1 MAASA
6 LLAAGQRVG
15 MAEAEVRTDQE
26 AEHEHG
32 SPWPF
37 VIAIGAVIGY
47 VGLVISVPLLV
58 FGVIIFLA
66 GAVGWL
72 RDDLHSV
79 SRAVYGTATAISEK
93 FRHVSDRKLA
103 VWLFLATEIMFFSA
117 LIGTSWTLR
126 FRNSYGL
133 PWATPGQILDVPITA
148 LNTFILF
155 ASSLT
160 MVEALASIER
170 GDEKRMRRFLVL
182 TLVLGIAFLAI
193 QAREFYTLY
202 FIEGLTFTSA
212 PHGVNPLYGQT
223 FFVQTGTHGA
233 HVTAGVFA
241 LTYTTIKAWKG
252 GFTKEN
258 HEGVELVA
266 LYWNF
271 VDVVWIFLFTIV
283 YLI

>member
-1 MAASA
+1 
-6 LLAAGQRVG
+6 
-15 MAEAEVRTDQE
+15 MAEAEVRSEHE

-37 VIAIGAVIGY
+37 VVAIGAAIAY
-47 VGLVISVPLLV
+47 VGLVISIPLLV
-58 FGVIIFLA
+58 FGVIVFLA

-79 SRAVYGTATAISEK
+79 SRAVYGGATAVAAK

-103 VWLFLATEIMFFSA
+103 VWLLLATEVMFFSA

-126 FRNSYGL
+126 FRTSSVL
-133 PWATPGQILDVPITA
+133 TPWALPGQVLDVPITA

-170 GDEKRMRRFLVL
+170 GDQKRMRRFLIC
-182 TLVLGIAFLAI
+182 TLLLGIAFLAI

-202 FIEGLTFTSA
+202 FIDGLTFTHA
-212 PHGVNPLYGQT
+212 PDGINSLYGPT

-233 HVTAGVFA
+233 HVLAGVFA
-241 LTYTTIKAWKG
+241 LSYTTIKAWRG

-258 HEGVELVA
+258 HEAVELVA